1 MKIQS
6 IQNKNYAPSKNSKS
20 STQRNFSIPSFGV
33 GGCYGGGGN
42 AFGPGTSQKVYT
54 WAAKKL
60 RILTRTDSEM
70 KDLAEYFHKKS
81 NQEIKG
87 VTSEAHNWS
96 SKKAEETANRLISYV
111 SPIRNEKSRKLNRIS
126 ELEIKKGTGISNLVG
141 QKARLNGEF
150 ISLIAAEKEG
160 MKPSIKNGIL
170 IHGSSKSKDDFINW
184 LTESSGAVVKTVQHD
199 SANPMKTISDIIE
212 LAENAET
219 AFNHSKTRTLI
230 VVKDLDEMLKRP
242 TNRDEV
248 KLINGFKAF
257 AEDLSEKYHTTLI
270 SKTDKNL
277 EDFEP
282 ATIASNRLGVHVD
295 LKDGITE
302 DELKELGNLNAEI
315 KRLDDKAEAASS
327 KFKS

>member
-1 MKIQS
+1 M
-6 IQNKNYAPSKNSKS
+6 
-20 STQRNFSIPSFGV
+20 
-33 GGCYGGGGN
+33 
-42 AFGPGTSQKVYT
+42 
-54 WAAKKL
+54 
-60 RILTRTDSEM
+60 
-70 KDLAEYFHKKS
+70 
-81 NQEIKG
+81 
-87 VTSEAHNWS
+87 
-96 SKKAEETANRLISYV
+96 
-111 SPIRNEKSRKLNRIS
+111 
-126 ELEIKKGTGISNLVG
+126 G
-141 QKARLNGEF
+141 QKARLNSEF

-160 MKPSIKNGIL
+160 MKPTIKNGIL
-170 IHGSSKSKDDFINW
+170 IHGASKSKDDFINW

-242 TNRDEV
+242 TNRDEF

-257 AEDLSEKYHTTLI
+257 VEDLSEKYHTTLI

-302 DELKELGNLNAEI
+302 DELKELGNLNAEV
-315 KRLDDKAEAASS
+315 KRLDNKTGMTDE
-327 KFKS
+327 FKNFSGR